1 MRTSR
6 AFSLFPQSEIIVLA
20 TRRSISSRA
29 VSRARFLAVVLGS
42 LWAHSALAAPPTI
55 SVPVDPE
62 SYQSEQGAGPFG
74 FLQGLR
80 RNGYLFGDM
89 WGLRPALSKYGISFA
104 VLETSEVLGNA
115 TGGVRTGAAYD
126 GLTQAALQLDTSRA
140 FGWRG
145 GTLNVSGLWIHGNN
159 LSADN
164 LLTLQTASG
173 IQSDRATRLWEV
185 WYQQKLRAD
194 ERMDLRVGLQS
205 LDQEFMVSQNALA
218 FMNTMFGWPMLPSA
232 DMPGGGPA
240 YPLSA
245 LGVRLRAR
253 PLSSV
258 TFLAGAFNGTPAP
271 DAASSQQSNPH
282 GLDIG
287 LSARPLV
294 IAELQWTYPSLGAM
308 VTSDGSEPMPRV
320 YKIGAW
326 YDGERFADQRFDSA
340 GGSLAAPTSSGV
352 ARAHRGNY
360 AIYAVADQMLWQQ
373 ADEQDRTLNAFV
385 RVMGTPLT
393 DRNLIDFSLNAGITL
408 REPFMH
414 RDDDVFGIALG
425 YAHVSSRAAALD
437 RDTAAMTGQF
447 TPQRGGELF
456 VETTYSYQVAPWLQL
471 QPDVQVVFNPGGGI
485 ANPSSP
491 SDRVGTELVAGL
503 RTNIVF

>member
-1 MRTSR
+1 MASHQRTPR
-6 AFSLFPQSEIIVLA
+6 Y
-20 TRRSISSRA
+20 A
-29 VSRARFLAVVLGS
+29 VSRTRLLVIFLGS
-42 LWAHSALAAPPTI
+42 LWAHSAAAAPPTI

-62 SYQSEQGAGPFG
+62 SYRAEQGAGPFG

-89 WGLRPALSKYGISFA
+89 WGLRTALSKYGISFA
-104 VLETSEVLGNA
+104 LQETSEVLGNA

-126 GLTQAALQLDTSRA
+126 GLTQAALQLDTRRA

-159 LSADN
+159 LSEDN

-185 WYQQKLRAD
+185 WYQQKFRAD
-194 ERMDLRVGLQS
+194 ERMDMRVGLQS
-205 LDQEFMVSQNALA
+205 LDQEFMVSQNALT

-253 PLSSV
+253 PVNSV
-258 TFLAGAFNGTPAP
+258 TFLAGVFNGTPAP
-271 DAASSQQSNPH
+271 DSADSQQSNPH
-282 GLDIG
+282 GLQVG
-287 LSARPLV
+287 LSGRSLA
-294 IAELQWTYPSLGAM
+294 IAELQWAYPSLGAM

-326 YDGERFADQRFDSA
+326 YDGEDFADQRWDSVGA
-340 GGSLAAPTSSGV
+340 SLATSTSSG
-352 ARAHRGNY
+352 APRTHRGNY
-360 AIYAVADQMLWQQ
+360 AVYAVADQMLWQQ
-373 ADEQDRTLNAFV
+373 ADEADRTLNAFV
-385 RVMGTPLT
+385 RVMGTPLS
-393 DRNLIDFSLNAGITL
+393 DRNLIDFSLNAGITF

-414 RDDDVFGIALG
+414 RDDDVFGIGLG
-425 YAHVSSRAAALD
+425 YAHVSSQAAALD
-437 RDTAAMTGQF
+437 ADTAAATGIF
-447 TPQRGGELF
+447 DPSRAGELF
-456 VETTYSYQVAPWLQL
+456 VEATYLYQAAPWLQL

-485 ANPSSP
+485 ANPNAP
-491 SDRVGTELVAGL
+491 NTLVGTELVFGL
-503 RTNIVF
+503 RTNILF